1 LYHTGV
7 LIQGQGLCVWIPCTG
22 TCTGT
27 LYGTECDTYTVY
39 YSTYSTAQYDSRRAG
54 FSMSRWWN
62 AHLRGWRS
70 NTAMAEQATV
80 AALPQSSA
88 NESNESNVS
97 FQDGELDEKEGEIEE
112 KIATVPPSEYAVPAN
127 HDVLLPAVV
136 TVDRKEFL
144 LQQARENRLAWI
156 QSVPLPYS
164 TAESTV
170 LDATHILPELPSATK
185 ILSLL
190 YGCCSNSSNTKEIA
204 ARLDDLIS
212 KQDPAGRRSALR
224 NAEEWL
230 DDERRAAADGDDS
243 IRILLSD
250 YRAFLEQLGRPESAV
265 VVNTM
270 RHALSQTTTSTGG
283 DPATALR
290 NQVAST
296 LEQLKRIDGHE
307 AWTTRSLESFL
318 YGQASGVI
326 QDSLTNE
333 RKRDQELL
341 VKMQMLDFVTAKH
354 LDLTCFEDDNHTY
367 LAPAVSTLLAVQSY
381 YSPYE
386 KLQCILKT
394 YHCINSA
401 LVKAQGGKIPSADD
415 VLPTLIWVVLQ
426 AKPPSLI
433 SNLAMIETYAPPE
446 YLRGEAGYAF
456 TNLYGAVQFL
466 VDLNLDQNETEPMT
480 SLTMTAQ
487 EFRLGLEKSRVA
499 MEAQV
504 GAAIQ
509 QKELLVPTVEF
520 AKSVDIPVSE
530 VRAARL
536 RGEVVDLDWAK
547 RRFLTSSETTQSG
560 ERTSEEQILPTG
572 FSRSYSF
579 LTTRPDELR
588 LKDLPLLLAE
598 YKMLVRT
605 TETLLAERSHRAS
618 QERKE
623 RLVRAEMMIHESAIE
638 AELEFLASGRLK

>member
-1 LYHTGV
+1 
-7 LIQGQGLCVWIPCTG
+7 
-22 TCTGT
+22 
-27 LYGTECDTYTVY
+27 
-39 YSTYSTAQYDSRRAG
+39 
-54 FSMSRWWN
+54 
-62 AHLRGWRS
+62 
-70 NTAMAEQATV
+70 MAEQATA
-80 AALPQSSA
+80 AALPTSNA
-88 NESNESNVS
+88 TESNEISETL
-97 FQDGELDEKEGEIEE
+97 QDGELDENVEE
-112 KIATVPPSEYAVPAN
+112 SEEMIATVPPPVNPAPAN
-127 HDVLLPAVV
+127 QDAILPEVV
-136 TVDRKEFL
+136 TMDRKEYL

-185 ILSLL
+185 ILFHL
-190 YGCCSNSSNTKEIA
+190 YNSSNTKDIA
-204 ARLDDLIS
+204 ARLEDLIS
-212 KQDPAGRRSALR
+212 EQDPAGRHAALR

-230 DDERRAAADGDDS
+230 DDERRAAADGDDHV
-243 IRILLSD
+243 RMLLSD

-270 RHALSQTTTSTGG
+270 RHALSQMTTSTGG
-283 DPATALR
+283 DPAAALR

-318 YGQASGVI
+318 YGQARSVI
-326 QDSLTNE
+326 QDSLTSE

-341 VKMQMLDFVTAKH
+341 EKMKMLDFVTAKH
-354 LDLTCFEDDNHTY
+354 LDLTCFEDDNNTY
-367 LAPAVSTLLAVQSY
+367 LAPAVSTLLKVQTY

-394 YHCINSA
+394 YHSINAA

-433 SNLAMIETYAPPE
+433 SNLTMIETYAPPE

-466 VDLNLDQNETEPMT
+466 VDLDLAQNETEPMT

-487 EFRLGLEKSRVA
+487 EFRLGLEKSRAA

-509 QKELLVPTVEF
+509 QKELQVPIVEP
-520 AKSVDIPVSE
+520 AKTVDIPVSE

-536 RGEVVDLDWAK
+536 RGEVVDLEWAK
-547 RRFLTSSETTQSG
+547 RRFLSSSETTQSG
-560 ERTSEEQILPTG
+560 ETTSEEQILPTG

-588 LKDLPLLLAE
+588 LKDLPLLLDE

-623 RLVRAEMMIHESAIE
+623 RLVRAEMMIHASTIE
-638 AELEFLASGRLK
+638 AELELLGSGRMK